1 MIERMDGPAQGR
13 PRPQGP
19 ERPLVA
25 FARDLSDRH
34 VVTMH
39 RHDHGQ
45 LVYCATGTMRVTTT
59 EGVWIVPPQR
69 AVWVPAGEDHEIT
82 CIGAVAM
89 RAVYLLQE
97 TAPWLPRT
105 CRVLDVT
112 PLLREIVLEAMRLPP
127 SYELEGPEARLVSVL
142 VDQIERS
149 IGAPVA
155 ALHLPMPRDRRL
167 RAVTDRLI
175 ARPADARPL
184 ADWARTAG
192 ASVRT
197 LARLFVMETGLSFR
211 AWRQQ
216 LRLQEAL
223 ARLALGEPV
232 TGVAFAVGYD
242 SPSAFIAMFRRA
254 LGWTPGQYLA
264 HAASEHPR

>member
-1 MIERMDGPAQGR
+1 MIERVDGAAPVL
-13 PRPQGP
+13 PRPQGW

-25 FARDLSDRH
+25 FTRDLGDRH
-34 VVTMH
+34 VITMH

-59 EGVWIVPPQR
+59 AGLWIVPPQR

-82 CIGAVAM
+82 CIGAVVM
-89 RAVYLLQE
+89 RAIYLLQDA
-97 TAPWLPRT
+97 APWLPMT
-105 CRVLDVT
+105 CRVLDVS
-112 PLLREIVLEAMRLPP
+112 PLLREMVLEAMNLPP
-127 SYELEGPEARLVSVL
+127 SYDLGGPEARLVTVL
-142 VDQIERS
+142 LDQVERS
-149 IGAPVA
+149 VDAPVT

-175 ARPADARPL
+175 AYPADARPL
-184 ADWARTAG
+184 DDWARTAG

-197 LARLFVMETGLSFR
+197 LARLFVTETGLSFR

-223 ARLALGEPV
+223 ARLAVGEPV

-242 SPSAFIAMFRRA
+242 SPSAFIAMFRKA

-264 HAASEHPR
+264 DAGSDRPR